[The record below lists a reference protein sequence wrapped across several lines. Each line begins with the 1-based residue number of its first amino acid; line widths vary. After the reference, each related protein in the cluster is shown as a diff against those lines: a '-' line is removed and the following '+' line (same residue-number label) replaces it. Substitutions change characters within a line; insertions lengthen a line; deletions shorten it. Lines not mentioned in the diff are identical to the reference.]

1 MEQEKMAQFIAQR
14 RKDLGLTQRALAQ
27 QLHVTDKAVSKW
39 ERGLS
44 CPDILLVPELARA
57 LGVSTAQLL
66 DGGAA
71 GACRPAAVP
80 GREEAADGRE
90 EAVAATL
97 AWAGEAQQYK
107 FRLAHRI
114 AFLGVTALVMIAAAV
129 CTICDLAI
137 GGGLTWSLYPL
148 ASLALGWAVAAPVVA
163 RGGKGVPAAL
173 LALTAL
179 LAPYLA
185 ALDWLAGAGGR
196 VVRIGV
202 PCAGVGVAFLWAV
215 WALCVKVQW
224 SWYRR
229 AAALLVLG
237 MGVDALIDLLLAWLL
252 PQPYPG
258 GWDFFEYGLCL
269 LCAAGVLAL
278 ERTLQ
283 KKDRTPQT
291 KDREEK

>member
-27 QLHVTDKAVSKW
+27 ELHVTDKAVSKW

-57 LGVSTAQLL
+57 LGVSTAELL
-66 DGGAA
+66 DGGLA
-71 GACRPAAVP
+71 GTQEPAAAP
-80 GREEAADGRE
+80 GREAAVE
-90 EAVAATL
+90 ATL

-114 AFLGVTALVMIAAAV
+114 ASLGLAALVVIAAAV
-129 CTICDLAI
+129 CIICDLAI
-137 GGGLTWSLYPL
+137 GGGLSWSLYPL

-163 RGGKGVPAAL
+163 RGKKGVPAAL
-173 LALTAL
+173 LALTVL

-185 ALDWLAGAGGR
+185 ALDRLAGTGGA

-202 PCAGVGVAFLWAV
+202 PCAAVGAAFLWAL
-215 WALCVKVQW
+215 WALWMKVKW
-224 SWYRR
+224 SWYKR

-237 MGVDALIDLLLAWLL
+237 AGVDAAIDLLLAWLL
-252 PQPYPG
+252 PQPYPS
-258 GWDFFEYGLCL
+258 GWDLLEYGLYL
-269 LCAAGVLAL
+269 LCAAGVLTL
-278 ERTLQ
+278 ERMLQ
-283 KKDRTPQT
+283 KKDLT
-291 KDREEK
+291 KDEYEK